1 MTVNPS
7 THQVVSIA
15 NIVYGGIEEHAVS
28 GTRLSSCCIYSSLSL
43 DTCTSNRVLPD
54 QEEP

>member
-28 GTRLSSCCIYSSLSL
+28 GTSASLAAVYTPLSL
-43 DTCTSNRVLPD
+43 
-54 QEEP
+54 